1 MAAMRQLESDQIAV
15 SHGGAAFSAQKGL
28 TRRDIVGAYVVAE
41 LVTLARDGSPVCW
54 PMLPDFDRERM
65 SFSTGYVYPAKARNA
80 RREPRVAVLFS
91 DPTASGR
98 SDGDPF
104 VLVQGTAEVLDTD
117 LQRNTE
123 RYVDELLRK
132 GSLIGVLV
140 RVPLLRQLMVGYL
153 ARIWIEVSPTQE
165 FAWHRGGTL
174 PGPLLRATRP
184 DTFSPGAAIAL
195 PGDVF
200 NWLPR
205 YTRPPVLS
213 YVDAAGRPAA
223 IRVRATVR
231 PDHIAIDSG
240 PEPSEGAPACLTYHR
255 LIGKYRANDAFI
267 IRGHFDA
274 AGRLIPE
281 KVVGFGGTEDDR
293 GLGSLKMTL
302 LLWDLRKRLTAR
314 LKSEGRKMPVVRP
327 SAR

>member
-1 MAAMRQLESDQIAV
+1 MPAMQALENDHIAE
-15 SHGGAAFSAQKGL
+15 SPGGAEVAALPVL
-28 TRRDIVGAYVVAE
+28 TRRDIVGTYHVAE

-54 PMLPDFDRERM
+54 PMLPDFDRERV
-65 SFSTGYVYPAKARNA
+65 SFSTGYVYPTKARNA
-80 RREPRVAVLFS
+80 EREPRIAALFS

-98 SDGDPF
+98 SGDDPF
-104 VLVQGTAEVLDTD
+104 VLVQGTAEVFDKD

-153 ARIWIEVSPTQE
+153 ARIWIEVNPTQE
-165 FAWHRGGTL
+165 YVWPRGGAI
-174 PGPLLRATRP
+174 PDQLRRASRP
-184 DTFSPGAAIAL
+184 DTFSPGVGIAL

-213 YVDAAGRPAA
+213 YVDAAGWPAA
-223 IRVRATVR
+223 IRVQATVR
-231 PDHIAIDSG
+231 PDHIAIDSNL
-240 PEPSEGAPACLTYHR
+240 EPSEGAPACLTYHR

-274 AGRLIPE
+274 AGRLVPE

-302 LLWDLRKRLTAR
+302 LVWDLRKRLTAQ
-314 LKSEGRKMPVVRP
+314 LKNEGRKIPVVRP